1 MVSQWELVDKR
12 LQEMENRL
20 KQMDRKLIETQ
31 DKFAKALLLF
41 YNQSDL
47 SARYRFLISNI
58 TRVNKNDV
66 LLSFEML
73 MKNEKEILN
82 KNPELK
88 GIVLPIIKDRISKTL
103 SLIVSQDKITFDD
116 FIGMIF
122 KILGIQLAK
131 DLVPIEDI
139 IRFFGSENAERWQ
152 SLKKKSLFK

>member
-20 KQMDRKLIETQ
+20 KQMDSKLIETQ

-58 TRVNKNDV
+58 TRVNKNDI

-73 MKNEKEILN
+73 MKNEKEILD

-88 GIVLPIIKDRISKTL
+88 GIVLPIIRDRISKTL

-152 SLKKKSLFK
+152 SLKNKSMF

>member
-20 KQMDRKLIETQ
+20 QKMDRKLIETQ

-73 MKNEKEILN
+73 MKNEKEILD

-152 SLKKKSLFK
+152 LLKNKNMF

>member
-73 MKNEKEILN
+73 MKNEKEILD

-88 GIVLPIIKDRISKTL
+88 GIVLPIIRDRISKTL

-152 SLKKKSLFK
+152 SLKNKSLF

>member
-12 LQEMENRL
+12 LQEMENSL

-73 MKNEKEILN
+73 MKNEKEILD

-88 GIVLPIIKDRISKTL
+88 GIVLPIIRDRISKTL

-152 SLKKKSLFK
+152 SLKNKSLF

>member
-73 MKNEKEILN
+73 MKNEKEILD

-116 FIGMIF
+116 FIGMIY

-152 SLKKKSLFK
+152 SLKNKSLF